1 MTNYEIFIALVAP
14 RGINVDTIIDYFS
27 ISVKGYGYNV
37 EKISLLD
44 MTLNQELS
52 DDFYPN
58 RNKID
63 HEGTRLTDLREVII
77 SEANKVRGLD
87 DKLLE
92 PHELFSSLVI
102 DTVQRIR
109 KKTSNNNTIYI
120 LDNLKHPKE
129 LTALKQVYKN
139 ALYTI
144 GITDSL
150 VGRINHKKKQFEA
163 EESGLKEDA
172 AVHKSVKYIVEDYLK
187 DPSKKVVEVPTTDG
201 IASVDVSNQVGEAY
215 LLSDFFINLNSS
227 EFEDNTDEKLKLS
240 IERFVDLLFGAPNVT
255 PTKQEHSMFLAYTSA
270 IRSGD
275 LSRQVGSAIVNKMH
289 DVIAM
294 GANEVPKAGGG
305 QYWANDTYI
314 PNTDENIEKLK
325 SSIDQRDFV
334 KGCDTN
340 AIVKDK
346 LTKELVSLLADAN
359 LVTDTKENRELVAR
373 TLQKS
378 TLKDITEY
386 GRVVHAE
393 MSALMSAARNG
404 TKVKN
409 MHMFCTTYPCHNCAK
424 HLVAA
429 GIQTVHYIEPYPKSK
444 AVASHEDSIF
454 DPDSMNLSAVGEGE
468 TESLIDE
475 IVNAYI
481 ENTLKNSQWTH
492 EDNLKKLTFEPFTG
506 VGPSRYVDLFSMN
519 MGSGRP
525 IKRKKGSQAITLNRS
540 PKAIP
545 RVPIT
550 SAHNLFYEQEFI
562 QSLSVDFDIPLDV
575 FKKNI
580 LNLFHQKFKLQ
591 DEKRQESIIKFWH
604 DKHSYGYI
612 VSETGEDFP
621 FNKQNLEDSSYKPQT
636 GDIVSFVPLKGD
648 SVTFANKITKVI
660 DKLIAEKTSSY
671 DLVEKESLKLI
682 TSTIKFLNEDK
693 NFGHIKNNEPKDYY
707 FRFDQVLACSI
718 DKLNI
723 GAEVEFQATT
733 SSCGKPQ
740 AKNVKVIG

>member
-27 ISVKGYGYNV
+27 ISAIGYGYNV

-44 MTLNQELS
+44 ITLNQDRS
-52 DDFYPN
+52 NDIYPN

-63 HEGTRLTDLREVII
+63 HEGTRLTDLREIII
-77 SEANKVRGLD
+77 SETNKVREGNDNLLD
-87 DKLLE
+87 

-102 DTVQRIR
+102 DTVQRVR
-109 KKTSNNNTIYI
+109 SKTANKNTIYI

-129 LTALKQVYKN
+129 LSALKQVYKN
-139 ALYTI
+139 SLYTI

-163 EESGLKEDA
+163 EEEGLEKDA
-172 AVHKSVKYIVEDYLK
+172 VVHKSVKYIVEDYLK
-187 DPSKKVVEVPTTDG
+187 DPSKKFVEVPTADG
-201 IASVDVSNQVGEAY
+201 IENVDVSNQVGEAY

-227 EFEDNTDEKLKLS
+227 VFEGNTETKLKLS

-305 QYWANDTYI
+305 QYWTNDTYI
-314 PNTDENIEKLK
+314 PNTNENIEKLK
-325 SSIDQRDFV
+325 NSIDQRDFV
-334 KGCDTN
+334 KGFDTN
-340 AIVKDK
+340 AIVKEK
-346 LTKELVSLLADAN
+346 LTNELVELLTDAN
-359 LVTDTKENRELVAR
+359 LFTDTKENRELIER

-468 TESLIDE
+468 TENLIDE

-481 ENTLKNSQWTH
+481 DNTLKNSPWTN
-492 EDNLKKLTFEPFTG
+492 EKSLKKLSFEPFTG

-519 MGSGRP
+519 MGSGRA
-525 IKRKKGSQAITLNRS
+525 IKRKKGSQAIKLNRELTV
-540 PKAIP
+540 IP

-550 SAHNLFYEQEFI
+550 SAHNNFYEEEFT
-562 QSLSVDFDIPLDV
+562 QNLSSAFNSPLDDL
-575 FKKNI
+575 KKNI

-591 DEKRQESIIKFWH
+591 DENRQESTIKFWH

-621 FNKQNLEDSSYKPQT
+621 FNKQNLEDNTYKPQA
-636 GDIVSFVPLKGD
+636 GDTVSFVPLKGD

-660 DKLIAEKTSSY
+660 DKLIVEQDPRY
-671 DLVEKESLKLI
+671 DLAKKGEFNSI
-682 TSTIKFLNEDK
+682 TSTIKYLNKDR
-693 NFGHIKNNEPKDYY
+693 NFGHIRNDAQNDYY
-707 FRFDQVLACSI
+707 FRFDQVLPCSI
-718 DKLNI
+718 DKLKI
-723 GAEVEFQATT
+723 GAEVEFQP
-733 SSCGKPQ
+733 SINHGNPQ
-740 AKNVKVIG
+740 AKNVKVI